1 MDLFPKIEELGNKLK
16 SFVRKAK
23 ERRNLDIEETDDI
36 LNILRK
42 LKLLKGDALTNAGIL
57 LFGKNPQEFF
67 HQASIKCIRFKG
79 TDVTGEMLDFKEI
92 ESDLFT
98 EVEEAE
104 NLYSA
109 HLDINYL
116 RILFYSAL

>member
-1 MDLFPKIEELGNKLK
+1 M
-16 SFVRKAK
+16 
-23 ERRNLDIEETDDI
+23 
-36 LNILRK
+36 
-42 LKLLKGDALTNAGIL
+42 KGDALTNAGIL

-98 EVEEAE
+98 EVEEVE